1 MGLNM
6 DRLDYLRQLV
16 TEMVSG
22 FSGEIAEGDRF
33 SFVYNGQTFTG
44 RVYERFNGH
53 LVVAFEAEVCT
64 TILTRAKQEMINR
77 LNGQLPFT
85 TFKVSKT
92 DGSRHTI
99 VATHALSVSTIAADQ
114 LVETL
119 DSIAFQVTEQRV
131 NLDSSNR
138 IAKRAEE
145 ELRRMSDE
153 RRNNRNV
160 TESFSEALN
169 ETFNDS
175 VDDDVDELGDEST
188 SAARARAP
196 RVRSSTG
203 STSGILADLRR
214 LVGLGP
220 VKLEVERLVAAR
232 EFTNARV
239 ARGLPA
245 IEQSP
250 HLVFTGNPGTGK
262 TTVARMV
269 ADLYKALGILKKGHV
284 VEADCSKLIAA
295 YIGQTPIKTQ
305 RLCEQARGGV
315 LFIDEAYGLT
325 GHQHQGYG
333 PEAIETLLKFME
345 DNRGDIVVIVAG
357 YPQEMQGFLD
367 ANPGLRSRF
376 DVVIDFP
383 DYSTDELVS
392 IFDLY
397 LAEFQLELTLGA
409 RDKVIA
415 FTSGM
420 ERRRGFGNG
429 RAMRNLFNEVVRR
442 HSVWAG
448 RNGQIA
454 ERDLV
459 LVPAE
464 VIPEP
469 GSTVS
474 APEPTG
480 HRGTYL

>member
-1 MGLNM
+1 ME
-6 DRLDYLRQLV
+6 YLQQLI
-16 TEMVSG
+16 TEMVSDLCG
-22 FSGEIAEGDRF
+22 DIEVGE
-33 SFVYNGQTFTG
+33 SFAFTYKDQVMEG

-64 TILTRAKQEMINR
+64 IKLTRIKQELINR

-85 TFKVSKT
+85 VFKVSKAT
-92 DGSRHTI
+92 NAEHTI
-99 VATHALSVSTIAADQ
+99 TATHALSVATINVEQ
-114 LVETL
+114 LMESL
-119 DSIAFQVTEQRV
+119 DSIAFQVGEQRPV
-131 NLDSSNR
+131 LLRSTELSP
-138 IAKRAEE
+138 KVE
-145 ELRRMSDE
+145 ELLREESKKRTTERSQERISD
-153 RRNNRNV
+153 
-160 TESFSEALN
+160 
-169 ETFNDS
+169 DI
-175 VDDDVDELGDEST
+175 VDDIDDLNDTNDVESEST

-196 RVRSSTG
+196 KVRSSDA
-203 STSGILADLRR
+203 STADILRDLRR
-214 LVGLGP
+214 LVGLEP
-220 VKLEVERLVAAR
+220 VKIEVERLVAAR

-239 ARGLPA
+239 AAGKPA

-305 RLCEQARGGV
+305 RLCEEARGGV

-357 YPQEMQGFLD
+357 YPKEMQGFLD

-383 DYSTDELVS
+383 DYATDELGQ

-397 LAEFQLELTLGA
+397 LQEYELTLTVDA
-409 RDKVIA
+409 RQKVI
-415 FTSGM
+415 SYVNSLPRG
-420 ERRRGFGNG
+420 RGFGNG
-429 RAMRNLFNEVVRR
+429 RAMRNFFNEVVRR
-442 HSVWAG
+442 HAVWAT
-448 RNGQIA
+448 
-454 ERDLV
+454 RDGEINAVDLTTIT
-459 LVPAE
+459 AE
-464 VIPEP
+464 VIP
-469 GSTVS
+469 
-474 APEPTG
+474 APVTAGELATAG
-480 HRGTYL
+480 AHRGNYL

>member
-1 MGLNM
+1 MSQT
-6 DRLDYLRQLV
+6 DYLHQLI
-16 TEMVSG
+16 TEMVDDFKGDVSP
-22 FSGEIAEGDRF
+22 GEDFTFVYQAQRF
-33 SFVYNGQTFTG
+33 SG

-53 LVVAFEAEVCT
+53 LVVAFEADVCT
-64 TILTRAKQEMINR
+64 TNLTRAKQETINR

-85 TFKVSKT
+85 TFKVSRAGEGKYRIT
-92 DGSRHTI
+92 
-99 VATHALSVSTIAADQ
+99 ATHALSVSTIAADQ

-119 DSIAFQVTEQRV
+119 GSIAFQVGEQHDVFERSTSTSQRLEDEKRKRSEQRR
-131 NLDSSNR
+131 DTSR
-138 IAKRAEE
+138 QI
-145 ELRRMSDE
+145 
-153 RRNNRNV
+153 
-160 TESFSEALN
+160 
-169 ETFNDS
+169 ETVSDS
-175 VDDDVDELGDEST
+175 VDDDVDEVGGQATSALRARMPRIRSSEAST
-188 SAARARAP
+188 SE
-196 RVRSSTG
+196 
-203 STSGILADLRR
+203 ILADLRR
-214 LVGLGP
+214 LVGLEP

-262 TTVARMV
+262 TTVARLV

-305 RLCEQARGGV
+305 RLCEEARGGV

-325 GHQHQGYG
+325 AHQQQGYG

-383 DYSTDELVS
+383 DYSTAELVE

-397 LAEFQLELTLGA
+397 LAEFKLELAPEA
-409 RDKVIA
+409 RGKLVTYTEA
-415 FTSGM
+415 M

-429 RAMRNLFNEVVRR
+429 RAMRNLFNEMVRR

-448 RNGQIA
+448 RNGSII

-459 LVPAE
+459 RVPA
-464 VIPEP
+464 IALPEP
-469 GSTVS
+469 GTSLATTETS
-474 APEPTG
+474 RHGA
-480 HRGTYL
+480 YL

>member
-1 MGLNM
+1 ME
-6 DRLDYLRQLV
+6 YLQQLI
-16 TEMVSG
+16 TEMVSDLCG
-22 FSGEIAEGDRF
+22 DIEVGE
-33 SFVYNGQTFTG
+33 SFAFTYKDQVMEG

-64 TILTRAKQEMINR
+64 IKLTRIQQELINR

-85 TFKVSKT
+85 VFKVSKAT
-92 DGSRHTI
+92 NAEHTI
-99 VATHALSVSTIAADQ
+99 TATHALSVATINVEQ
-114 LVETL
+114 LMESL
-119 DSIAFQVTEQRV
+119 DSIAFQVGEQRPV
-131 NLDSSNR
+131 LLRSTELSP
-138 IAKRAEE
+138 KVE
-145 ELRRMSDE
+145 ELLREESKKRTTERSQERISDD
-153 RRNNRNV
+153 V
-160 TESFSEALN
+160 
-169 ETFNDS
+169 
-175 VDDDVDELGDEST
+175 VDDIDDLNDINDVESEST

-196 RVRSSTG
+196 KVRSSDA
-203 STSGILADLRR
+203 STADILRDLRR
-214 LVGLGP
+214 LVGLEP
-220 VKLEVERLVAAR
+220 VKIEVERLVAAR

-239 ARGLPA
+239 AAGKPA

-305 RLCEQARGGV
+305 RLCEEARGGV

-357 YPQEMQGFLD
+357 YPKEMQGFLD

-383 DYSTDELVS
+383 DYATDELGQ

-397 LAEFQLELTLGA
+397 LQEYELTLTVDA
-409 RDKVIA
+409 REKVM
-415 FTSGM
+415 SYVNSLPRG
-420 ERRRGFGNG
+420 RGFGNG
-429 RAMRNLFNEVVRR
+429 RAMRNFFNEVVRR
-442 HSVWAG
+442 HAVWAT
-448 RNGQIA
+448 
-454 ERDLV
+454 RDGEINAVDLTTIT
-459 LVPAE
+459 AE
-464 VIPEP
+464 VIP
-469 GSTVS
+469 
-474 APEPTG
+474 APVTAGELATAG
-480 HRGTYL
+480 AHRGNYL

>member
-1 MGLNM
+1 ME
-6 DRLDYLRQLV
+6 YLQQLI
-16 TEMVSG
+16 TEMVSDLCG
-22 FSGEIAEGDRF
+22 DIEVGE
-33 SFVYNGQTFTG
+33 SFAFTYKDQVMEG

-64 TILTRAKQEMINR
+64 IKLTRIKQELINR

-85 TFKVSKT
+85 VFKVSKAT
-92 DGSRHTI
+92 NAEHTI
-99 VATHALSVSTIAADQ
+99 TATHALSVATINVEQ
-114 LVETL
+114 LMESL
-119 DSIAFQVTEQRV
+119 DSIAFQVGEQRPV
-131 NLDSSNR
+131 LLRSTELSP
-138 IAKRAEE
+138 KVE
-145 ELRRMSDE
+145 ELLREESKKRTTERSQERISD
-153 RRNNRNV
+153 
-160 TESFSEALN
+160 
-169 ETFNDS
+169 DI
-175 VDDDVDELGDEST
+175 VDDIDDINDVESEST

-196 RVRSSTG
+196 KVRSSDA
-203 STSGILADLRR
+203 STADILRDLRR
-214 LVGLGP
+214 LVGLEP
-220 VKLEVERLVAAR
+220 VKIEVERLVAAR

-239 ARGLPA
+239 AAGKPA

-305 RLCEQARGGV
+305 RLCEEARGGV

-357 YPQEMQGFLD
+357 YPKEMQGFLD

-383 DYSTDELVS
+383 DYATDELGQ

-397 LAEFQLELTLGA
+397 LQEYELTLTVDA
-409 RDKVIA
+409 RQKVI
-415 FTSGM
+415 SYVNSLPRG
-420 ERRRGFGNG
+420 RGFGNG
-429 RAMRNLFNEVVRR
+429 RAMRNFFNEVVRR
-442 HSVWAG
+442 HAVWAT
-448 RNGQIA
+448 
-454 ERDLV
+454 RDGEINAVDLTMIT
-459 LVPAE
+459 AE
-464 VIPEP
+464 VIP
-469 GSTVS
+469 
-474 APEPTG
+474 APVMAGELVTAG
-480 HRGTYL
+480 VHRGNYL

>member
-1 MGLNM
+1 ME
-6 DRLDYLRQLV
+6 YLQQLI
-16 TEMVSG
+16 TEMVSDLCG
-22 FSGEIAEGDRF
+22 DIEVGE
-33 SFVYNGQTFTG
+33 SFAFTYKDQVMEG

-64 TILTRAKQEMINR
+64 IKLTRIKQELINR

-85 TFKVSKT
+85 VFKVSKAT
-92 DGSRHTI
+92 NAEHTI
-99 VATHALSVSTIAADQ
+99 TATHALSVATINVEQ
-114 LVETL
+114 LMESL
-119 DSIAFQVTEQRV
+119 DSIAFQVGEQRPV
-131 NLDSSNR
+131 LLRSTELSP
-138 IAKRAEE
+138 KVE
-145 ELRRMSDE
+145 ELLREESKKRTTERSQERISD
-153 RRNNRNV
+153 
-160 TESFSEALN
+160 
-169 ETFNDS
+169 DI
-175 VDDDVDELGDEST
+175 VDDIDDINDGESEST

-196 RVRSSTG
+196 KVRSSDA
-203 STSGILADLRR
+203 STADILRDLRR
-214 LVGLGP
+214 LVGLEP
-220 VKLEVERLVAAR
+220 VKIEVERLVAAR

-239 ARGLPA
+239 AAGKPA

-305 RLCEQARGGV
+305 RLCEEARGGV

-357 YPQEMQGFLD
+357 YPKEMQGFLD

-383 DYSTDELVS
+383 DYATDELGQ

-397 LAEFQLELTLGA
+397 LQEYELTLTVDA
-409 RDKVIA
+409 RQKVI
-415 FTSGM
+415 SYVNSLPRG
-420 ERRRGFGNG
+420 RGFGNG
-429 RAMRNLFNEVVRR
+429 RAMRNFFNEVVRR
-442 HSVWAG
+442 HAVWAT
-448 RNGQIA
+448 
-454 ERDLV
+454 RDGEINAVDLTMIT
-459 LVPAE
+459 AE
-464 VIPEP
+464 VIP
-469 GSTVS
+469 
-474 APEPTG
+474 APVTAGELATAG
-480 HRGTYL
+480 AHRGNYL

>member
-1 MGLNM
+1 ME
-6 DRLDYLRQLV
+6 YLQQLI
-16 TEMVSG
+16 TEMVSDLCG
-22 FSGEIAEGDRF
+22 DIEVGE
-33 SFVYNGQTFTG
+33 SFAFTYKDQVMEG

-64 TILTRAKQEMINR
+64 IKLTRIKQELINR

-85 TFKVSKT
+85 VFKVSKAT
-92 DGSRHTI
+92 NAEHTI
-99 VATHALSVSTIAADQ
+99 TATHALSVATINVEQ
-114 LVETL
+114 LMESL
-119 DSIAFQVTEQRV
+119 DSIAFQVGEQRPV
-131 NLDSSNR
+131 LLRSTELSP
-138 IAKRAEE
+138 KVE
-145 ELRRMSDE
+145 ELLREESKKRTTERSQELISDD
-153 RRNNRNV
+153 V
-160 TESFSEALN
+160 
-169 ETFNDS
+169 
-175 VDDDVDELGDEST
+175 VDDINDINDINDVESEST

-196 RVRSSTG
+196 KVRSSDA
-203 STSGILADLRR
+203 STADILRDLRR
-214 LVGLGP
+214 LVGLEP
-220 VKLEVERLVAAR
+220 VKIEVERLVAAR

-239 ARGLPA
+239 AAGKPA

-305 RLCEQARGGV
+305 RLCEEARGGV

-357 YPQEMQGFLD
+357 YPKEMQGFLD

-383 DYSTDELVS
+383 DYATDELGQ

-397 LAEFQLELTLGA
+397 LQEYELTLTVDA
-409 RDKVIA
+409 RQKVI
-415 FTSGM
+415 SYVNSLPRG
-420 ERRRGFGNG
+420 RGFGNG
-429 RAMRNLFNEVVRR
+429 RAMRNFFNEVVRR
-442 HSVWAG
+442 HAVWAT
-448 RNGQIA
+448 
-454 ERDLV
+454 RDGEINAVDLTTIT
-459 LVPAE
+459 AE
-464 VIPEP
+464 VIP
-469 GSTVS
+469 
-474 APEPTG
+474 APVTAGELATAG
-480 HRGTYL
+480 AHRGNYL